1 MDMRTHGRLKTKS
14 AITLLLAAGGLMAS
28 ALLSAGLAGCTLRG
42 AVQPGDAPIPVAQ
55 VKRGDFRLEVH
66 ATGELRSTH
75 TIPLTAP
82 PIGGGALQ
90 IIRLLP
96 TGTAVKA
103 GDVVVDFDPSEQE
116 YNLAQS
122 QSDLNEAQ
130 QEISKAKDDAA
141 VQSAEDQT
149 ALLTDQFAVRQA
161 QLKVGENELVSAID
175 AKKNILALDEAKRAL
190 AQLQQDMHSHL
201 ASNQAA
207 ITLAQQ
213 KLDKARLSIG
223 EARKNIASMEVRA
236 PIAGLVVVSE
246 NWEAS
251 GGIFFS
257 GMTLPQYQIGDQV
270 GPGSQVAE
278 LIDIDRLEIAGQ
290 VGQADRT
297 NIQEGDPVEIRVD
310 AIPGATFTGKVTSV
324 AGIAAGGFFGPGVN
338 AKVDVTVRF
347 DRPDPRLRPGYS
359 AQLVILG
366 KQLQNVLA
374 VPREAVFDLSGTPKV
389 YVKSGRGFESRE
401 VKIRY
406 LTEATAIIDGLA
418 PRTEVALVNPEQ
430 QNTGPAKP
438 AASAPVLGPGAAR

>member
-1 MDMRTHGRLKTKS
+1 MDTQTRGSWKTGS
-14 AITLLLAAGGLMAS
+14 AIASLLVAGGLMGA
-28 ALLSAGLAGCTLRG
+28 ALLSSILAGCSLRG
-42 AVQPGDAPIPVAQ
+42 AVAPGDVPITVAQ
-55 VKRGDFRLEVH
+55 VKRGDFQLRVH

-82 PIGGGALQ
+82 PIGGGTLQ

-103 GDVVVDFDPSEQE
+103 GEVVVDFDPSEQE

-130 QEISKAKDDAA
+130 EEITKAKDDAA

-149 ALLTDQFAVRQA
+149 ALLTDRFAVRQA
-161 QLKVGENELVSAID
+161 ELQVSKNELLSAID

-190 AQLQQDMHSHL
+190 AQLQQDMQSHA

-213 KLDKARLSIG
+213 KLDKARLSIS
-223 EARKNIASMEVRA
+223 EARRNIASMEVRA
-236 PIAGLVVVSE
+236 PIDGLVVVSE
-246 NWEAS
+246 NWQAS

-257 GMTLPQYQIGDQV
+257 GMTLPQYQVGDQV
-270 GPGSQVAE
+270 GPGSHVADVV
-278 LIDIDRLEIAGQ
+278 DIDRLEITGQ
-290 VGQADRT
+290 VAQADRT

-310 AIPGATFTGKVTSV
+310 AIPGATFTGKVARV

-338 AKVDVTVRF
+338 AKVDFTVRL
-347 DRPDPRLRPGYS
+347 DHPDPRLRPGFS
-359 AQLVILG
+359 AQLVVVG
-366 KQLQNVLA
+366 KKLQDVLT
-374 VPREAVFDLSGTPKV
+374 VPREAVFDLTGTPKV
-389 YVKSGRGFESRE
+389 YVRSESGFEPRN

-406 LTEATAIIDGLA
+406 LTDATAVIDGLA
-418 PRTEVALVNPEQ
+418 PRTEVALVNPQ
-430 QNTGPAKP
+430 QQSAGPAKP
-438 AASAPVLGPGAAR
+438 AASAPVPGPGGR